1 MDYIELLRSFGEGH
15 GPDRILRTTTGILPV
30 LEGTAKMNVCS
41 RKSTS
46 FLLHSHL
53 IYRDNG

>member
-1 MDYIELLRSFGEGH
+1 MEFGEGH
-15 GPDRILRTTTGILPV
+15 GPDGILRTTTGILPV

-53 IYRDNG
+53 IYRDNT

>member
-1 MDYIELLRSFGEGH
+1 MDYIELLRSFGETWARRKCAYH
-15 GPDRILRTTTGILPV
+15 NRHPSCRR
-30 LEGTAKMNVCS
+30 TAKMNVCS

-53 IYRDNG
+53 INGHNT